1 MRKRPE
7 DIIYNIKKEIT
18 ARALAKITPIR
29 KFPEDFLDEKTKKD
43 LLIPIKYPKFLKLG
57 FLLRQGFAGQV
68 KSVGRDHKLRREK
81 IDPRKVNETIEMLKE
96 LEKESKA
103 KYEDVLLPEGE
114 VELNIGE
121 KVEICLVKS
130 GIAILKFPSFARAK
144 YVLYSRKKGQ
154 WVYKIP
160 KDETAVKKAVAEYEK
175 YLKKIRDNLI
185 KAFKARKANSD
196 IADMLA
202 RDALKEM
209 NLPYPYAI

>member
-1 MRKRPE
+1 MRKPKPE
-7 DIIYNIKKEIT
+7 EIIYNIKKQVT
-18 ARALAKITPIR
+18 ARVFAKITPIR

-57 FLLRQGFAGQV
+57 I

-81 IDPRKVNETIEMLKE
+81 PGPKKVNETIEVLKE

-103 KYEDVLLPEGE
+103 KYEDILLPDDGE
-114 VELNIGE
+114 VKLNFGR
-121 KVEICLVKS
+121 KVEICFVKS
-130 GIAILKFPSFARAK
+130 GIAILKFPSFAKAK

-209 NLPYPYAI
+209 NLPYPYAV